1 MVSGNLLSETAF
13 TPSLCSQI
21 AFDNDCKICNSQTST
36 SFNLASSVETT
47 TRAVQ
52 PLRSRMRRGGGERSL
67 GLGQIKAEI
76 TGRRIVRRDGE
87 DGNRLAGAAV
97 SGRRMNCGIRGADV

>member
-1 MVSGNLLSETAF
+1 
-13 TPSLCSQI
+13 
-21 AFDNDCKICNSQTST
+21 
-36 SFNLASSVETT
+36 
-47 TRAVQ
+47 
-52 PLRSRMRRGGGERSL
+52 MRRGGGERSL